1 MARSGVHRSEVI
13 ELFALVLLCSGCECQ
28 DPPFAAEAFQKRFR
42 GPGVNDFQGYPRRQ
56 LIVIAKTE
64 IHGSHSAAAQHAL
77 HAIRPDAPGDASV
90 PSEISDGLVQALVQ
104 FPGLAGVYEQRFHIA
119 RQN

>member
-64 IHGSHSAAAQHAL
+64 IHGSHSSAAQHAL
-77 HAIRPDAPGDASV
+77 NSIRPDAPRDARV
-90 PSEISDGLVQALVQ
+90 PRQISDSLVQALVQ
-104 FPGLAGVYEQRFHIA
+104 YPGLAGVYEQRFHIA
-119 RQN
+119 LQN